1 MTLARSKKMGR
12 LHFFAGAAAGRPT
25 RSAEV
30 GLCLRLLG
38 FSFAGLMGLIGSGA
52 SGGPVSS
59 TNDGDVLQPVL
70 GISGSVGRDG
80 RVLDPRLRQASG
92 LTLERS
98 PMLDA
103 STGDKNFD
111 LLLEVSGKEG
121 TVDFPDVGQR
131 ASGVLSARALARIR
145 GRAAVDRSGR
155 AVASVP
161 NPQPRSEPLGDP
173 SLDLNDRGQA
183 RSPPKVGQ
191 DWSGGL
197 GGGSSFGGDSSGGG
211 FSERPALGRYTYVG
225 QDRSAGVEADDS
237 VLKSWPREVIAFLRR
252 YRFVLIGSAVI
263 GLLLAWALSLIRPS
277 D

>member
-1 MTLARSKKMGR
+1 MTLARSKNGR
-12 LHFFAGAAAGRPT
+12 VHAFADAAASRPT

-30 GLCLRLLG
+30 RLCFRLLG
-38 FSFAGLMGLIGSGA
+38 LSLAGLMGLIGSGA

-59 TNDGDVLQPVL
+59 ANDGDVLQPAM

-80 RVLDPRLRQASG
+80 RVLDPQRRQAPG

-103 STGDKNFD
+103 STGDKNLD

-121 TVDFPDVGQR
+121 TVDFLDVGQR
-131 ASGVLSARALARIR
+131 ASSVLSARALARIR

-155 AVASVP
+155 AIASTP
-161 NPQPRSEPLGDP
+161 NPQPRSELLGDP

-197 GGGSSFGGDSSGGG
+197 GGGSSFGGESSGVG
-211 FSERPALGRYTYVG
+211 FSAGPALGGYTDVG
-225 QDRSAGVEADDS
+225 QDRRAGVEADDS
-237 VLKSWPREVIAFLRR
+237 VLRSWPREVIAFLRR